1 MLMYKFISLFLF
13 TSILTVI
20 GCETSSEPQTIT
32 TNEDDIARYEAMIEA
47 DQEATEEDA
56 ASEDS
61 Q

>member
-1 MLMYKFISLFLF
+1 MYKFISFFLIA
-13 TSILTVI
+13 SILTFV
-20 GCETSSEPQTIT
+20 GCETSSTPEAVT

>member
-1 MLMYKFISLFLF
+1 MYKLFSLFLF
-13 TSILTVI
+13 ASILTVL
-20 GCETSSEPQTIT
+20 GCETSTEPQAIT